1 MDFIL
6 TIFQWG
12 FVFFTGI
19 LANGVYLS
27 CGVLPFLLIPYIIY
41 KIIFKGLALK
51 KLWIVLGLGL
61 ATNLI
66 FGILGF
72 IGGYF
77 CYDFVNWWL
86 HHPAMFIST
95 ILAFIS
101 LIRTLFG
108 ESKGD
113 FKKWFND

>member
-27 CGVLPFLLIPYIIY
+27 FGVLPFLLIPYIIY

-86 HHPAMFIST
+86 YHPAMFISG

-113 FKKWFND
+113 FKKLFND